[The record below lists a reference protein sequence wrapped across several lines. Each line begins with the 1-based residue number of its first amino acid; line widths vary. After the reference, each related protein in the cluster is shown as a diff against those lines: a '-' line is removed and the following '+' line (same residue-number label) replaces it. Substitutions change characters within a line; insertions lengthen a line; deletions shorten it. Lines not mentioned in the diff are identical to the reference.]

1 MELKTLRLGLLQC
14 DGVTLLLS
22 GFSKTIVSSSTRVWT
37 MGVTQTRENPAARRH
52 FRIHLSH
59 LYNNS
64 GKHKPR
70 SKNDVPWQILTV
82 SGYYMY
88 ERHSVFSCSEPCNDT
103 VYIRIYAVDRKLIKE
118 IGKAMRDFRFTPL
131 CTWGFLSFVML
142 RIVDWQ
148 PLTDNLRS
156 VD

>member
-1 MELKTLRLGLLQC
+1 MMLRRYGIENIKTGSSAMRWC
-14 DGVTLLLS
+14 VTLLLS
-22 GFSKTIVSSSTRVWT
+22 GVSKTIVSSSTRVWT

-82 SGYYMY
+82 SEYYMY

-103 VYIRIYAVDRKLIKE
+103 VYIRIYAVERKLIKE
-118 IGKAMRDFRFTPL
+118 IAKQCGTFGL
-131 CTWGFLSFVML
+131 LHFVL
-142 RIVDWQ
+142 EVFSH
-148 PLTDNLRS
+148 LGC
-156 VD
+156 